1 MKTLLWNHYA
11 CILGH
16 LFVPGIGSLG
26 LTRLLANANPGC
38 PFICTLYKGGPLL
51 CPPKEVQNLSR
62 PIWEEYIE
70 VLLPLL
76 LGTLLGLDL
85 ETHTHTQSQ
94 GQETR
99 ASLLWP
105 SLSRKLKLKRS
116 PMGCTC
122 PVSISLPRSL
132 PMNFCIAVWFPHCLL
147 PLSHAQLLMPSP
159 PPHHFVMTKVLGK
172 GSGVL
177 TR

>member
-76 LGTLLGLDL
+76 LGSLLGLDL
-85 ETHTHTQSQ
+85 ETHTHTVPRTRDQSIPALTFSFQ
-94 GQETR
+94 KAKAKEKSHGLHLPCLNLSPTLPAHELLHS
-99 ASLLWP
+99 SLVSTLSP
-105 SLSRKLKLKRS
+105 SSLS
-116 PMGCTC
+116 CT
-122 PVSISLPRSL
+122 V
-132 PMNFCIAVWFPHCLL
+132 V
-147 PLSHAQLLMPSP
+147 HA
-159 PPHHFVMTKVLGK
+159 
-172 GSGVL
+172 
-177 TR
+177 